1 MGLKHLD
8 LGATDISLAG
18 EGIGSLLVA
27 MALEVCHVVQSIMNN
42 LVVMATQIMTKSVQ
56 ENLDPMAILVQTG
69 NLKNI

>member
-1 MGLKHLD
+1 MKHLD
-8 LGATDISLAG
+8 SNVTGTSLGT

-27 MALEVCHVVQSIMNN
+27 MALEVCHVVQSIMNS
-42 LVVMATQIMTKSVQ
+42 LVVMATPTMTKSVQ